1 MKSSPSD
8 RREFLRASTALAM
21 AGCFVRESGAEE
33 SQQPV
38 RVAVVGS
45 GARGSDLIRSLT
57 TIERAKIIA
66 VCDDHPPHLEQGL
79 KYAGPDVR
87 GFDDYSKM
95 LHEMRPDAVVV
106 ATPLDRHFAMCV
118 EALDAGCAV
127 FCEKTMCHTV
137 EEARKLADEVEKRG
151 AVFQV
156 GLQRRANAI
165 YAQAQAMVETGMLGQ
180 ITAIKCQWH
189 RNNNWR
195 RPVPVKR
202 GDPQWTALE
211 HRLNWRLYWDYSQG
225 LMAELASHQ
234 LDVANRLLNATPKRV
249 IGSGGIDY
257 WRDGRE
263 VFDNVFCVYEYEPKV
278 AGTLRAPS
286 AESGRTPA
294 IAEGAPRAPATL
306 EPYTVRVTYSS
317 LQNNA
322 FEGASEL
329 VMGSKGTLFLTQRK
343 GLFYRENGVDDP
355 GWSRDGR
362 VERDASIITSGKT
375 LKMDNDP
382 WAHRGKPYEIDSDG
396 DDTRDEL
403 IAFLQCVQAHNPQ
416 TICDARTGYENA
428 ATVLRGNEAMR
439 EGRAIELEENAEF
452 GLRNSE

>member
-1 MKSSPSD
+1 MPFASSN
-8 RREFLRASTALAM
+8 RRSFLHNSAALAL
-21 AGCFVRESGAEE
+21 AGAFASE
-33 SQQPV
+33 SQGEDSAPV
-38 RVAVVGS
+38 RVAVVGT
-45 GARGSDLIRSLT
+45 GGRGSDLIRKLS
-57 TIERAKIIA
+57 TIERAEIVA
-66 VCDDHPPHLEQGL
+66 VCDDYPPHLAQGV
-79 KYAGPDVR
+79 KYAGPEAR
-87 GFDDYSKM
+87 GFESYSRM
-95 LHEMRPDAVVV
+95 LREMKPQAVVV
-106 ATPLDRHFAMCV
+106 ATPLYLHFPMCR

-137 EEARKLADEVEKRG
+137 EESRELAEAVEKSG

-165 YAQAQAMVETGMLGQ
+165 YAQAEAMVETGMLGQ

-202 GDPQWTALE
+202 DDPKWTELE

-225 LMAELASHQ
+225 LMTELASHQ
-234 LDVANRLLNATPKRV
+234 LDVANRLLKALPKRV

-263 VFDNVFCVYEYEPKV
+263 VFDNIFCIYEYELPPPKLPPTRNAAASEV
-278 AGTLRAPS
+278 VS
-286 AESGRTPA
+286 SES
-294 IAEGAPRAPATL
+294 
-306 EPYTVRVTYSS
+306 YTVRVTYSS

-322 FEGASEL
+322 YEGASEL
-329 VMGSKGTLFLTQRK
+329 VMGARGTLFLTQQK
-343 GLFYRENGVDDP
+343 GLFYREYGADDP

-375 LKMDNDP
+375 LKMSNDP
-382 WAHRGKPYEIDSDG
+382 WSHRGKPYEIDTDS

-403 IAFLQCVQAHNPQ
+403 VAFLECVQRNDPH
-416 TICDARTGYENA
+416 TICDAQVGYEDA
-428 ATVLRGNEAMR
+428 LTVLLGNKAMR
-439 EGRAIELEENAEF
+439 EGAAVEF
-452 GLRNSE
+452 PVG

>member
-1 MKSSPSD
+1 MGEPLSMKSTPAN
-8 RREFLRASTALAM
+8 RRQFLQGSTALAL
-21 AGCFVRESGAEE
+21 AGYLAPKARGEE
-33 SQQPV
+33 DQAPV
-38 RVAVVGS
+38 RLAVVGT
-45 GARGSDLIRSLT
+45 GGRGSDLIRTLN
-57 TIERAKIIA
+57 TIERAKIVA
-66 VCDDHPPHLEQGL
+66 VCDDYSPHLEQGV
-79 KYAGPDVR
+79 KYAGPDAR
-87 GFDDYSKM
+87 GFDDYSQM
-95 LHEMRPDAVVV
+95 LREMKPQAVVV
-106 ATPLDRHFAMCV
+106 ATPLDRHFAMCL
-118 EALDAGCAV
+118 EALDHDCAV

-137 EEARKLADEVEKRG
+137 DQARELAAAVEKAG

-195 RPVPVKR
+195 RPTPVKR
-202 GDPQWTALE
+202 GDPKWTELE
-211 HRLNWRLYWDYSQG
+211 RRLNWRLYWDYSQG
-225 LMAELASHQ
+225 LMTELASHQ
-234 LDVANRLLNATPKRV
+234 MDVANRILGALPQRV

-263 VFDNVFCVYEYEPKV
+263 VFDNVFCVYEYELPQPTLPSSARV
-278 AGTLRAPS
+278 TAGLRSSATPGADTARQPS
-286 AESGRTPA
+286 SGT
-294 IAEGAPRAPATL
+294 IA
-306 EPYTVRVTYSS
+306 PYTVRVTYSS

-329 VMGSKGTLFLTQRK
+329 VMGTRGTLFLTQRK

-375 LKMDNDP
+375 LKMNNDT
-382 WAHRGKPYEIDSDG
+382 WVHRGKPYEIDTEG

-403 IAFLQCVQAHNPQ
+403 VAFLQCVHHGDTA
-416 TICDARTGYENA
+416 TICDARVGLENA
-428 ATVLRGNEAMR
+428 LTVLSGNQAMR
-439 EGRAIELEENAEF
+439 EGRAVEV
-452 GLRNSE
+452 G